1 MELGGVGLVML
12 VVVFIYYLRMVG
24 RRMANRQRKD
34 QISLILEKVGILES
48 VAQDRKALLI
58 VEQAQQTHPNQPRLA
73 QAQARIQARLNS
85 VES

>member
-24 RRMANRQRKD
+24 RRMASRQRKD

-58 VEQAQQTHPNQPRLA
+58 VEQAQQSHPNQPRLA
-73 QAQARIQARLNS
+73 QARARIQARLSS

>member
-58 VEQAQQTHPNQPRLA
+58 VEQAQQSHPNQPRLA

-85 VES
+85 AES

>member
-24 RRMANRQRKD
+24 RRMASRQRKD

-58 VEQAQQTHPNQPRLA
+58 VEQAQQSHPNQPRLA

-85 VES
+85 AES